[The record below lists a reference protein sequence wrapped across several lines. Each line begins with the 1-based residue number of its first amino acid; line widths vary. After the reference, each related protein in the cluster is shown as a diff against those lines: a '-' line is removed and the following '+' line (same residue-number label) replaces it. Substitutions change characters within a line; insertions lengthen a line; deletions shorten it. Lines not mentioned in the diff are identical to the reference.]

1 MQFLKHYT
9 LKYTPLSPVHI
20 GADESYEPGNYVIDD
35 ENHALYSFDTQA
47 AMNGLEESDHR
58 QLLSIVSGRPDDE
71 MLTRV
76 QAFFNNNRDKLIGM
90 AHQPVLTAR
99 GIAALYHK
107 RIGKTAQHEGRGR
120 RVINKLE
127 IERTFYNPVDNS
139 PLFPGSSIKG
149 AIRTALLDMENN
161 GNRPRGRPNN
171 QQFQADI
178 FKGKFATDP
187 MRLISVSDASWQ
199 GSRQL
204 PDTQVLFAV
213 NRKREPVMKDGKLLK
228 SQAERSNLNQL
239 LECVPAMAGN
249 LLQGSLQIQDVSGIR
264 HDDSKLPNRKL
275 QWDISDIA
283 QACNAFYFDLFA
295 KERKNLEDRGYVQRE
310 WWVKMDQLLQQGML
324 KKMQGGKAF
333 LLRVG
338 RHSGAE
344 GVTLNG
350 ARKKN
355 IKIMQGKGNKPVWE
369 NKPRTWWLAAEQI
382 SDTNSLLPFGWV
394 LVEIDP
400 VERHET
406 EIDMEVAD
414 WFSRQ
419 LQKQKKLSFVA
430 EQRQKQAEERRKQE
444 RLEEQRIRD
453 EEEAERQ
460 RIANLSPLEKDLEEL
475 LENVPP
481 QEHDTRLL
489 RELES
494 GRWQGDDARQVAER
508 VKSLMQAANKWL
520 PEFAGSNKKKLKFK
534 ERSLK
539 VQEYLE

>member
-1 MQFLKHYT
+1 MRFIKHYT
-9 LKYTPLSPVHI
+9 LRYTPLSPVHI

-35 ENHALYSFDTQA
+35 ENQALYSFDTQA
-47 AMNGLEESDHR
+47 AMNGLEESDRR
-58 QLLSIVSGRPDDE
+58 QLLGIVSGRPDDE

-90 AHQPVLTAR
+90 AHRPVLTAR
-99 GIAALYHK
+99 GIADLYHK
-107 RIGKTAQHEGRGR
+107 RVGKTAQHEGRGR

-149 AIRTALLDMENN
+149 AIRTALLDRENK
-161 GNRPRGRPNN
+161 GRKPHGRPTN

-178 FKGKFATDP
+178 FQGKFATDP

-239 LECVPAMAGN
+239 LECVPAMTGN

-264 HDDSKLPNRKL
+264 HDDRKLPNRKL

-283 QACNAFYFDLFA
+283 RACNAFYFDLFA
-295 KERKNLEDRGYVQRE
+295 KERKKLEDRGYVQSE
-310 WWVKMDQLLQQGML
+310 WWVKMDQMLQQGML
-324 KKMQGGKAF
+324 KKMQDGKAF
-333 LLRVG
+333 LLRMG

-350 ARKKN
+350 ARS
-355 IKIMQGKGNKPVWE
+355 IRIMQGKGNKAKWE
-369 NKPRTWWLAAEQI
+369 KRPLTWWLAAEN
-382 SDTNSLLPFGWV
+382 TAETRGLLPFGWV
-394 LVEIDP
+394 LVEVDP
-400 VERHET
+400 VDKAENTLQQEL
-406 EIDMEVAD
+406 AD
-414 WFSRQ
+414 WYARQ
-419 LQKQKKLSFVA
+419 LQKQKKLSAVA
-430 EQRQKQAEERRKQE
+430 EQRQKQAEERCKQE
-444 RLEEQRIRD
+444 QLEEQRIRE

-475 LENVPP
+475 LKNIQP

-494 GRWQGDDARQVAER
+494 GRWQGDDARQVAEKIKR
-508 VKSLMQAANKWL
+508 LMKEAKKWL
-520 PEFAGSNKKKLKFK
+520 PDFAGSNKKKLTFK

-539 VQEYLE
+539 VQEYLQ